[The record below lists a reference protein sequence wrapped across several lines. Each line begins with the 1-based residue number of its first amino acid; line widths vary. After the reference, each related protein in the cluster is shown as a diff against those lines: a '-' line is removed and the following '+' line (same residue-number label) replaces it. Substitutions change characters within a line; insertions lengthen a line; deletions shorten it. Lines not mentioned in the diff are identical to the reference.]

1 MDELFSFI
9 HTADMINDLQKAA
22 IRYDTDSCF
31 FARSSSAYLHE
42 MIKYSIKL

>member
-22 IRYDTDSCF
+22 IRYYTDSCF
-31 FARSSSAYLHE
+31 LQGTVVHIY
-42 MIKYSIKL
+42 MK